1 MQNRKIKTKLIGKD
15 ELFKVIALGEATRL
29 PILFVGE
36 PGVAKTQT
44 LLDYAASMYNH
55 DIAKVRERCF
65 IIELD
70 EGTKNTEVKG
80 RVNMEDLMIN
90 KKYTLDTPIADAEYV
105 LINEV
110 DKGSSAIRNTMLSVM
125 REKALFLGGEIKKCN
140 WKIFA
145 GSCNIIDDND
155 EDKPFWDRFLL
166 QHEVHRVGSNHMEA
180 IWNLENQE
188 PRQLEIN
195 IPDKSDIDNVS
206 IDKDMLEKFIKI
218 VYDSISDRTAAA
230 IPFIAK
236 NIKLIWGYMDDEAL
250 MKTCEF
256 IAPKLLETV
265 SNKLEDPDIASI
277 KNKIRQM
284 GMIQDEHA
292 LINTVQ
298 DIENELSQMS
308 TNAETIDKV
317 QSLKDFRDDVMK
329 KSENIQIIL
338 KKMDENAKKLRG
350 QSVIV
355 QETVPGTFADPTK
368 AIQVIDNNTGGM
380 VEQKML
386 D

>member
-55 DIAKVRERCF
+55 DIAKVRKKCF

-166 QHEVHRVGSNHMEA
+166 QHQVHRVGHNNMNE
-180 IWNLENQE
+180 IWDLENQKPKE
-188 PRQLEIN
+188 ISIN
-195 IPDKSDIDNVS
+195 IPDKSDIDNTS
-206 IDKDMLEKFIKI
+206 IDKDMLRRFIEV
-218 VYDSISDRTAAA
+218 VYNSISDRTAAA

-265 SNKLEDPDIASI
+265 SNKLEDQEISSI

-284 GMIQDEHA
+284 SMIQDGAA

-298 DIENELSQMS
+298 DIENELSQLS
-308 TNAETIDKV
+308 LNPDLKDKV
-317 QSLKDFRDDVMK
+317 VALETFRDRIMK
-329 KSENIQIIL
+329 DSENVQKIL
-338 KKMDENAKKLRG
+338 KEMDENAKKLRG
-350 QSVIV
+350 ASSGG
-355 QETVPGTFADPTK
+355 TVPGTFADPAK
-368 AIQVIDNNTGGM
+368 VIQVIDNNTGGM
-380 VEQKML
+380 VEQKVL
-386 D
+386 N

>member
-166 QHEVHRVGSNHMEA
+166 QHQVHRVGHNNMNE
-180 IWNLENQE
+180 IWDLENQKPKE
-188 PRQLEIN
+188 ISIN
-195 IPDKSDIDNVS
+195 IPDKSDIDNTS
-206 IDKDMLEKFIKI
+206 IDKDMLRRFIEV
-218 VYDSISDRTAAA
+218 VYNSISDRTAAA

-265 SNKLEDPDIASI
+265 SNKLEDQEISSI

-284 GMIQDEHA
+284 SMIQDGAA

-298 DIENELSQMS
+298 DIENELSQLS
-308 TNAETIDKV
+308 LNPDLKDKV
-317 QSLKDFRDDVMK
+317 VALETFRDRIMK
-329 KSENIQIIL
+329 DSENVQKIL
-338 KKMDENAKKLRG
+338 KEMDENAKKLRG
-350 QSVIV
+350 SSSGG
-355 QETVPGTFADPTK
+355 TVPGTFADPAK
-368 AIQVIDNNTGGM
+368 VIQVIDNNTGGM
-380 VEQKML
+380 VEQKVL
-386 D
+386 N